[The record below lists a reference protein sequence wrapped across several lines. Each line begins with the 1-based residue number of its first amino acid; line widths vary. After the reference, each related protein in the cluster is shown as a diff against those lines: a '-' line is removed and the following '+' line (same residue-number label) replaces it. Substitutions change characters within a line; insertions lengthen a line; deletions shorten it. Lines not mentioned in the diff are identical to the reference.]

1 MSQVNKW
8 LAEQSGLMNE
18 QLTADFLA
26 RRRKPRQDPSIMD
39 WKKVTGEE
47 NVPVVNRITGKK
59 VCKLFNYLFYLF
71 FNQQ

>member
-18 QLTADFLA
+18 QLTSDFLA

-59 VCKLFNYLFYLF
+59 VCIIFK
-71 FNQQ
+71 